1 MTSRWRGRAAATA
14 LCFYIALAACGP
26 PPDVPAIPRDGPILL
41 RMVPPEG
48 QVSRYAYSMETSAE
62 SPMMPSTG
70 PVMTMRFQITQTVL
84 SVDDEI
90 VRVRGTVDST
100 DISMAMPMPGMGD
113 LPDFSGSVLTT
124 EMDTR
129 GRMLG
134 LIESEG
140 LPDLPDETGLSLET
154 MFGAAEHFVLP
165 EGTVSLGDTWT
176 IEAPLNVPMGPG
188 EMSMNMEFNYT
199 FTSLDGSL
207 ATLSFE
213 GPFDMD
219 MVVEGMGMSGSGTMT
234 GTTVVDLVEG
244 RYVSQASEMTLD
256 MSVAGMTMK
265 VNTTTTTE
273 LLPDP

>member
-1 MTSRWRGRAAATA
+1 MTPGSRGRAAATT
-14 LCFYIALAACGP
+14 LCLSVVLGACGP
-26 PPDVPAIPRDGPILL
+26 PPNVPAIPRDGPILL
-41 RMVPPEG
+41 RLVPPES
-48 QVSRYAYSMETSAE
+48 QVSRYAYSVETNAE

-70 PVMTMRFQITQTVL
+70 PVMTMYFQFTQTVL

-100 DISMAMPMPGMGD
+100 DVTMAMPMPGMGD
-113 LPDFSGSVLTT
+113 LPDFSGSVLTS

-140 LPDLPDETGLSLET
+140 LPDLPDEAGVSLET
-154 MFGAAEHFVLP
+154 MFGASDYFVLP
-165 EGTVSLGDTWT
+165 EEAVSPGDTWT
-176 IEAPLNVPMGPG
+176 IDAPVGLPMGPG

-199 FTSLDGSL
+199 FTSLEGSL
-207 ATLSFE
+207 ATISFE
-213 GPFDMD
+213 GPIDMSVD
-219 MVVEGMGMSGSGTMT
+219 MEGMGMSGSGTMT
-234 GTTVVDLVEG
+234 GTTVVDLAEG
-244 RYVSQASEMTLD
+244 RYRSQTTDMSLD

-265 VNTTTTTE
+265 TGTTTTLE